1 MGSIPSQIKTTKQG
15 NNSSKDIGSFLSF
28 NYNSG
33 ALFFIIMFFFL
44 KKHQLI
50 FKVEK
55 VIFFRELLNIEGM
68 LQVFI

>member
-1 MGSIPSQIKTTKQG
+1 
-15 NNSSKDIGSFLSF
+15 
-28 NYNSG
+28 
-33 ALFFIIMFFFL
+33 MFFFL

-55 VIFFRELLNIEGM
+55 VIFFKELLNIEGM